1 MSIEQFIP
9 KLADAIEA
17 DAASLSPDVEYK
29 KLPMWDSL
37 NALAL
42 IALADA
48 EYDVTVTGRD
58 IEATATIQSL
68 WDLIESKGRKP

>member
-17 DAASLSPDVEYK
+17 DSASLSPDVEYK
-29 KLPMWDSL
+29 RLPMWDSL

-42 IALADA
+42 IALVDA

-58 IEATATIQSL
+58 IESTATIQNL
-68 WDLIESKGRKP
+68 WDLIESRSRKS